1 MSTTDNNAKAASTT
15 GATAAQPTEIPAA
28 AKATAATADGYSS
41 PYGVF
46 EGQPDILYPNTP
58 GFTPSQPVPVGG
70 VILADGDLTYNANR
84 RTKTIKVR
92 NTGDRP
98 IQIGSHFHFFEVNR
112 YMEFDRPAA
121 FGYRLNIPA
130 TTAIRFE
137 PGEEK
142 EVELVQYSGKVRV
155 MGFNGLTQGYAGLED
170 IPTYYP
176 IHTRAIRRMEEY
188 GFKSEPEAEED
199 AEYTTPQK

>member
-1 MSTTDNNAKAASTT
+1 MSTTDNNAKAAST
-15 GATAAQPTEIPAA
+15 AIPAA
-28 AKATAATADGYSS
+28 AKATAATADGYST
-41 PYGVF
+41 PYGVYS
-46 EGQPDILYPNTP
+46 GQPDILYPNTP
-58 GFTPSQPVPVGG
+58 GFTPSESVPVGG
-70 VILADGDLTYNANR
+70 VILADGDLTYNADR
-84 RTKTIKVR
+84 RTKTITVR

-155 MGFNGLTQGYAGLED
+155 IGFNGLTDGYAGLED
-170 IPTYYP
+170 LPSYYP
-176 IHTRAIRRMEEY
+176 AHTRALRRMQEY
-188 GFKSEPEAEED
+188 GFKSEPQSEED